1 MSSTTLMIA
10 LNLVNFLVVT
20 ALSDNLKLCQFSPY
34 CKTATDCIL
43 GNKGTQS
50 NLYSQCVP
58 DSETYASTS
67 GGCLQNFKE
76 QCTSESKCCD
86 PGAFCDLTMHA
97 YPQCRQPKKED
108 GTCVVAMGNPSY
120 KPSFR
125 PSKKPSFSPSYK
137 PTIRSTSVPSV
148 PVTKAPSTK
157 PTRVPN
163 FPPTKLPST
172 KPTCVPS
179 VPNTKVP
186 SAKPTRVPGVPN
198 TKAPS
203 AKPTCVPNTKAPSNK
218 PTRVP
223 SVPNTKAP
231 SAKPTRLPTAACP
244 IVPCTKTSGTR
255 KWVISASGGNDCDT
269 VCSAFTN
276 NAGAGST
283 CSPGAAGS
291 GFEW

>member
-1 MSSTTLMIA
+1 MSPTTLMIA

-34 CKTATDCIL
+34 CKTATDCVL
-43 GNKGTQS
+43 GNKCTQS

-58 DSETYASTS
+58 DSKTYASTS
-67 GGCLQNFKE
+67 GCLQNFKE

-86 PGAFCDLTMHA
+86 PGAFCDLNMA

-186 SAKPTRVPGVPN
+186 SAKPTRVP
-198 TKAPS
+198 
-203 AKPTCVPNTKAPSNK
+203 
-218 PTRVP
+218 

-231 SAKPTRLPTAACP
+231 SAKPTRLPTNSCP